1 MGCAIIFLFVKTENY
16 NIAVVTV
23 SFFKDDKMKK
33 DKSICGNL
41 VLKSK
46 YHDVLRARESSQQ
59 ICVVK

>member
-1 MGCAIIFLFVKTENY
+1 
-16 NIAVVTV
+16 
-23 SFFKDDKMKK
+23 MKK